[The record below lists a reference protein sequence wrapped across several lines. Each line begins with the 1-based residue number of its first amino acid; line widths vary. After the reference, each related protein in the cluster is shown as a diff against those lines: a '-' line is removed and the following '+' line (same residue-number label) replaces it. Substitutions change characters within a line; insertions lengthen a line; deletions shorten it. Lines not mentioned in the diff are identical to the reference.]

1 MSSQRGTGKRAT
13 GKGAT
18 GKGTTGKGATAKG
31 TTGKRT
37 ASKGTARGA
46 ARRKTKVVEEP
57 QRNSFW
63 QWSNF
68 LSLMPTVILVIVFAL
83 PLKTVPVQA
92 TETYWD
98 TETRSEPYTVTESYT
113 ETEPYVTTESRTV
126 NEPYTYPNPVNWWQ
140 IYGTGANVS
149 IDCPYYAYGSGSY
162 SQYPC
167 TVCSYADNQSTC
179 RLWQPYYYQP
189 RPRTVTEEVTKDR
202 TVTRTREVI
211 KYREVPVQVLKE
223 RTVTQYVKM
232 SIWAYLF
239 S

>member
-1 MSSQRGTGKRAT
+1 MSSQRGTGKRTT

-18 GKGTTGKGATAKG
+18 GKRTTGRGATG
-31 TTGKRT
+31 RTTGRT
-37 ASKGTARGA
+37 S
-46 ARRKTKVVEEP
+46 KVVEEH
-57 QRNSFW
+57 QGNSVW
-63 QWSNF
+63 KWSNF
-68 LSLMPTVILVIVFAL
+68 LGLMPTVILAIVFAL

-98 TETRSEPYTVTESYT
+98 TEMRSEPYTATETYT

-149 IDCPYYAYGSGSY
+149 IDCPYYAYGPGPY

-167 TVCSYADNQSTC
+167 TVCSCADNQSTC
-179 RLWQPYYYQP
+179 RLWQPYYYQA

-202 TVTRTREVI
+202 TVTKTREVI